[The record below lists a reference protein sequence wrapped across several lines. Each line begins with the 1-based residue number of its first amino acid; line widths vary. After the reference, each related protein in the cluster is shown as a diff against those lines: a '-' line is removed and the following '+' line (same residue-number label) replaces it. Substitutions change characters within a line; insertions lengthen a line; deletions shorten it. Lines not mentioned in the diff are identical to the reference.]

1 MVWVGRSMC
10 SRAMQGAGDST
21 GCFVLN
27 LVSMWGIRIFGTFLC
42 VNVFGLGLKAVWLC
56 MIADNICKA
65 ILLYIFRP
73 KHVEENADDRG
84 ALR

>member
-1 MVWVGRSMC
+1 
-10 SRAMQGAGDST
+10 
-21 GCFVLN
+21 
-27 LVSMWGIRIFGTFLC
+27 MWGIRIFGTFLC